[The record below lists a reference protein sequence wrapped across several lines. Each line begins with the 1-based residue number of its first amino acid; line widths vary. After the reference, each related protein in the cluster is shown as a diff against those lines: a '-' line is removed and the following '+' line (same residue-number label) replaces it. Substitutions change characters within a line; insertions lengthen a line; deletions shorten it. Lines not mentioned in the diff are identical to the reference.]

1 MRTPT
6 ANRRLLK
13 SLALCGV
20 LALPVAAHAIP
31 ALQVYLQGATYDD
44 TTDTWVLTSTDPF
57 KLWVI
62 GDVGSYGTISN
73 VKLSIAYL
81 DTLSPTF
88 SLTSGTTGGYGGYTD
103 PSTPTDPVFSKTVT
117 DGSAPTL
124 TDGSSLAP
132 HGIYGSDTNWTEY
145 VLGNFTLT
153 DSPVCD
159 FSTPLPDGGTCDSTG
174 QINVYTFAVSGVA
187 EGSTFH
193 FDVYDNIVAGNH
205 VQYINAPYSHD
216 GEGTSSSSG
225 GGASTSGPVPEPGT
239 LTLLGVSMLGG
250 LFAYR
255 RRSRMP
261 S

>member
-13 SLALCGV
+13 SLALCGA

-31 ALQVYLQGATYDD
+31 ALQVYLEGATYDD
-44 TTDTWVLTSTDPF
+44 ATDTWVLTSSDPL

-62 GDVGSYGTISN
+62 GDVEGAGPISD

-81 DTLSPTF
+81 STLSPTF
-88 SLTSGTTGGYGGYTD
+88 TLTSGTTGGYGGYTD
-103 PSTPTDPVFSKTVT
+103 PSTPSDPVFSKTVT
-117 DGSAPTL
+117 DGSAPL
-124 TDGSSLAP
+124 LSDGSDLP
-132 HGIYGSDTNWTEY
+132 THGIYGAGTSWTEY
-145 VLGNFTLT
+145 MLGNFTLL

-159 FSTPLPDGGTCDSTG
+159 FSTPLPDGGTCTNDG

-193 FDVYDNIVAGNH
+193 FDVYDSIVAGNH
-205 VQYINAPYSHD
+205 VQYINAPFSHD
-216 GEGTSSSSG
+216 GEGTSSSG

-239 LTLLGVSMLGG
+239 LTLLGVAMLGG
-250 LFAYR
+250 LFVYR
-255 RRSRMP
+255 RRGRMYF
-261 S
+261 